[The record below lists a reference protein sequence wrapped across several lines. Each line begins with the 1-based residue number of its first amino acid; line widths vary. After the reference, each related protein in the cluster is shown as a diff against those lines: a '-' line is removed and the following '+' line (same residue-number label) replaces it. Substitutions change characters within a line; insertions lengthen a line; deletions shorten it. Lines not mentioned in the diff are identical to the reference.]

1 VPVPVNPIV
10 IIIVNYKYK
19 FNYIFNMISIIIPCY
34 NCEKTLRRCVNSI
47 LKQKYKDYEI
57 LLIVDEASKDK
68 TVKIAEEF
76 LKFDTVKIFKVKG
89 WSVSKS
95 RNFGVEK
102 AKGEKI
108 LFFDADAEFVSEY
121 ELGYV
126 EDLFKSTK
134 ADAITGVPIP
144 KGKGIK
150 WVIDQEYYQRFLD
163 VGEGFVN
170 FAATTCLAV
179 RKNVLECV
187 KFKETSKDG
196 AYGEDFLFAHDMLEN
211 GFKIYHTNKVKF
223 YHYYYSDFKNYL
235 RDQYW
240 HARYRIKLLK
250 MGVKIEKYTKK
261 ALNPFIFLKIFKRT
275 KNLKSFLL
283 IPINFLR
290 FWAWFF
296 ALSEFKFLGPLI
308 LFMAF
313 LGGGILA
320 YFDNLL
326 YVPFS
331 GILGGLGVIFMDL
344 SGKNERKM

>member
-1 VPVPVNPIV
+1 
-10 IIIVNYKYK
+10 
-19 FNYIFNMISIIIPCY
+19 MISVVIPCY
-34 NCEKTLRRCVNSI
+34 NSGKTLRRCVNSI

-76 LKFDTVKIFKVKG
+76 LKFDTVKIFKVKS
-89 WSVSKS
+89 WSVSKK

-108 LFFDADAEFVSEY
+108 LFFDADAEFVSGY
-121 ELGYV
+121 ELGYI
-126 EDLFKSTK
+126 EYLFKSTK

-144 KGKGIK
+144 KGMRIK
-150 WVIDQEYYQRFLD
+150 WAIDQEYYQRFLD
-163 VGEGFVN
+163 VGNGFVN

-179 RKNVLECV
+179 RKSVFKYV
-187 KFKETSKDG
+187 KFKEISKEV
-196 AYGEDFLFAHDMLEN
+196 AYGEDFLFAHDMIKN
-211 GFKIYHTNKVKF
+211 GFKIYHTNKVEF
-223 YHYYYSDFKNYL
+223 YHHYYSNFNNYL
-235 RDQYW
+235 REQFW
-240 HARYRIKLLK
+240 HAKYRIKLFK
-250 MGVKIEKYTKK
+250 KGMKIEKYTKK

-326 YVPFS
+326 YVPFT
-331 GILGGLGVIFMDL
+331 GIFGALGVIFMDL
-344 SGKNERKM
+344 SGENENSKY